1 MQRRQPICISVEG
14 DKIVAKEITFGAD
27 NALGL
32 AYSLAILTLKAAAG
46 SVESSIME
54 IKEELRLCGFSFYVL
69 KISE

>member
-1 MQRRQPICISVEG
+1 MQRRQLICISVEG

-54 IKEELRLCGFSFYVL
+54 IKEELRLCGFSFYML

>member
-1 MQRRQPICISVEG
+1 MQRRQPIRISVEG
-14 DKIVAKEITFGAD
+14 DKIVAKETTLGAD

-32 AYSLAILTLKAAAG
+32 AYSLAILTLEAAAAG

-69 KISE
+69 N

>member
-1 MQRRQPICISVEG
+1 M
-14 DKIVAKEITFGAD
+14 AKETTLGAD

-32 AYSLAILTLKAAAG
+32 AYSLAILMLEAAAG

-54 IKEELRLCGFSFYVL
+54 IKEELRLCGFFFYVL

>member
-32 AYSLAILTLKAAAG
+32 AYSLAILTLKATAG

-54 IKEELRLCGFSFYVL
+54 IKEELRLCGFSFYML

>member
-1 MQRRQPICISVEG
+1 MQRRQPIRISVEG
-14 DKIVAKEITFGAD
+14 EKVVAKETALGAD

-32 AYSLAILTLKAAAG
+32 AYSLAILTLEAAAG

-69 KISE
+69 KLSE